1 MLIDELDTLLNVL
14 NQRMDEY
21 NQQADSESKFE
32 IERYDRGVAHGL
44 SIAIYTLDYLVNSWK
59 EKTPDD
65 WRDNMKLAIH
75 KKILIDSIN
84 DLHDAIND
92 LHDLHDLHDAKETMK
107 VCESGGTY
115 KQFSDYAMGV
125 EIDGLNDIANRLKGL

>member
-14 NQRMDEY
+14 NQRMDEC

-32 IERYDRGVAHGL
+32 VARYNRGVAHGL

-75 KKILIDSIN
+75 KKILID
-84 DLHDAIND
+84 AIND
-92 LHDLHDLHDAKETMK
+92 LHAAKETMK
-107 VCESGGTY
+107 VCESDRAY
-115 KQFSDYAMGV
+115 KQFSDYTMGV
-125 EIDGLNDIANRLKGL
+125 EIDGLNDIANNLKGL

>member
-14 NQRMDEY
+14 NQNMDEF
-21 NQQADSESKFE
+21 NHQADNENDFG

-59 EKTPDD
+59 EKTPED

-75 KKILIDSIN
+75 KKILIDAVN
-84 DLHDAIND
+84 DLHAT
-92 LHDLHDLHDAKETMK
+92 KETMK
-107 VCESGGTY
+107 VCESGRMY

-125 EIDGLNDIANRLKGL
+125 EIDGVNDIANRLKGL

>member
-14 NQRMDEY
+14 NQRMDEC

-32 IERYDRGVAHGL
+32 VARYNRGVAHGL

-59 EKTPDD
+59 EKTPED

-75 KKILIDSIN
+75 KKILID
-84 DLHDAIND
+84 AIND
-92 LHDLHDLHDAKETMK
+92 LHATKETMK
-107 VCESGGTY
+107 VCESGRTY
-115 KQFSDYAMGV
+115 KQFSDYAMRV

>member
-14 NQRMDEY
+14 NQQMDEF
-21 NQQADSESKFE
+21 NHQADNENDFG
-32 IERYDRGVAHGL
+32 IERYDRGIAHGL

-59 EKTPDD
+59 EKTPEDQ
-65 WRDNMKLAIH
+65 RDNMKLAIH
-75 KKILIDSIN
+75 KKILIDAVN
-84 DLHDAIND
+84 DLHA
-92 LHDLHDLHDAKETMK
+92 AKETMK
-107 VCESGGTY
+107 VCESDRTY

>member
-14 NQRMDEY
+14 NQNMDEF
-21 NQQADSESKFE
+21 NHQADNENDFG

-44 SIAIYTLDYLVNSWK
+44 SIAIYTLDYLVDSWK
-59 EKTPDD
+59 EKTPED

-75 KKILIDSIN
+75 KKILID
-84 DLHDAIND
+84 AIND
-92 LHDLHDLHDAKETMK
+92 LHAAKETMK
-107 VCESGGTY
+107 VCESGRTY

-125 EIDGLNDIANRLKGL
+125 EIEGLNDIANRLKGL

>member
-21 NQQADSESKFE
+21 NQQVDNESKFE
-32 IERYDRGVAHGL
+32 VARYNRGVVHGL
-44 SIAIYTLDYLVNSWK
+44 SIAIYTLDYLVDSWK
-59 EKTPDD
+59 EKTPED

-75 KKILIDSIN
+75 KKILIDAII
-84 DLHDAIND
+84 DLHAT
-92 LHDLHDLHDAKETMK
+92 KETMK
-107 VCESGGTY
+107 VCESGRTY

-125 EIDGLNDIANRLKGL
+125 EIDGVNDIANRLKGL

>member
-21 NQQADSESKFE
+21 SQQADNESKFE
-32 IERYDRGVAHGL
+32 IARYDRGVADGL
-44 SIAIYTLDYLVNSWK
+44 SIAIYALGYLVNSWK
-59 EKTPDD
+59 EKTPEDH
-65 WRDNMKLAIH
+65 RDNMKLAIH
-75 KKILIDSIN
+75 KKILID
-84 DLHDAIND
+84 AIND
-92 LHDLHDLHDAKETMK
+92 LHATKETMK
-107 VCESGGTY
+107 VCESGRTY

>member
-1 MLIDELDTLLNVL
+1 MLIGELDTLLNVL
-14 NQRMDEY
+14 NQRMDEC

-32 IERYDRGVAHGL
+32 VARYNRGVAHGL

-59 EKTPDD
+59 EKTPED

-75 KKILIDSIN
+75 KKILID
-84 DLHDAIND
+84 AIND
-92 LHDLHDLHDAKETMK
+92 IHATKETMK
-107 VCESGGTY
+107 VCESGRMY

-125 EIDGLNDIANRLKGL
+125 EIDGVNDIANNLKGL

>member
-14 NQRMDEY
+14 NQNMDEF
-21 NQQADSESKFE
+21 NHQADNENDFG
-32 IERYDRGVAHGL
+32 IERYNRGVAHGL

-59 EKTPDD
+59 EKTPED

-75 KKILIDSIN
+75 KKILIDAVN
-84 DLHDAIND
+84 DLHA
-92 LHDLHDLHDAKETMK
+92 AKETMK
-107 VCESGGTY
+107 VCESGRTY

-125 EIDGLNDIANRLKGL
+125 EIDGLNDIANNLKGL

>member
-21 NQQADSESKFE
+21 IQQSYNESDFE
-32 IERYDRGVAHGL
+32 VAKYDRGVAYGM

-59 EKTPDD
+59 EKTPED

-75 KKILIDSIN
+75 KKILID
-84 DLHDAIND
+84 AIND
-92 LHDLHDLHDAKETMK
+92 LHATKETMN
-107 VCESGGTY
+107 VCESGRTY

>member
-14 NQRMDEY
+14 NQNMDEF
-21 NQQADSESKFE
+21 NHQADNENDFS

-59 EKTPDD
+59 EKTPED

-75 KKILIDSIN
+75 KKILIDAVN
-84 DLHDAIND
+84 DLHAT
-92 LHDLHDLHDAKETMK
+92 KETMK
-107 VCESGGTY
+107 VCESGRTY
-115 KQFSDYAMGV
+115 KQFSDYTMGV
-125 EIDGLNDIANRLKGL
+125 EIDGLNDIANNLKGL

>member
-14 NQRMDEY
+14 NQNMDEF
-21 NQQADSESKFE
+21 NHQADNENDFG

-44 SIAIYTLDYLVNSWK
+44 SIAIYTLDYLVDSWK
-59 EKTPDD
+59 EKTPED

-75 KKILIDSIN
+75 KKILID
-84 DLHDAIND
+84 AIND
-92 LHDLHDLHDAKETMK
+92 LHAAKETMK
-107 VCESGGTY
+107 VCESGRTY

>member
-21 NQQADSESKFE
+21 NQQVDNESKFE
-32 IERYDRGVAHGL
+32 VARYNRGVVHGL

-59 EKTPDD
+59 EKTPED

-75 KKILIDSIN
+75 KKILID
-84 DLHDAIND
+84 AIND
-92 LHDLHDLHDAKETMK
+92 LHAAKETMK
-107 VCESGGTY
+107 VCESGRTY

>member
-21 NQQADSESKFE
+21 SQQADSESNFE
-32 IERYDRGVAHGL
+32 IARYDRGVADGL
-44 SIAIYTLDYLVNSWK
+44 SIAIYTLGYLVNSWK
-59 EKTPDD
+59 EKTPEDH
-65 WRDNMKLAIH
+65 RDNMKLAIH
-75 KKILIDSIN
+75 KKILID
-84 DLHDAIND
+84 AIND
-92 LHDLHDLHDAKETMK
+92 LHAAKETMK
-107 VCESGGTY
+107 VCESGRMY

>member
-21 NQQADSESKFE
+21 NQQADNESKFD
-32 IERYDRGVAHGL
+32 IARYNRGVAHGL

-59 EKTPDD
+59 EKTPED

-75 KKILIDSIN
+75 KKILID
-84 DLHDAIND
+84 AIND
-92 LHDLHDLHDAKETMK
+92 LHAAKETMK
-107 VCESGGTY
+107 VCESGRTY

>member
-14 NQRMDEY
+14 NQRMDEC
-21 NQQADSESKFE
+21 NQQADNESKFE
-32 IERYDRGVAHGL
+32 VARYNRGVAHGL

-59 EKTPDD
+59 EKTPED

-75 KKILIDSIN
+75 KKILID
-84 DLHDAIND
+84 AIND
-92 LHDLHDLHDAKETMK
+92 LHAAKETMK
-107 VCESGGTY
+107 VCESGRTY
-115 KQFSDYAMGV
+115 KQFSDYAMSV

>member
-14 NQRMDEY
+14 NQRMDECS
-21 NQQADSESKFE
+21 QQADSESKFE
-32 IERYDRGVAHGL
+32 VARYNHGVAHGL
-44 SIAIYTLDYLVNSWK
+44 SIAIYTLDYLVNSGK

-75 KKILIDSIN
+75 KKILID
-84 DLHDAIND
+84 AIND
-92 LHDLHDLHDAKETMK
+92 IHAAKETMK
-107 VCESGGTY
+107 VCESDMMY

-125 EIDGLNDIANRLKGL
+125 EIDGVNDIANRLKGL

>member
-21 NQQADSESKFE
+21 CQQADNESKFE
-32 IERYDRGVAHGL
+32 VARYNRGVAHGL
-44 SIAIYTLDYLVNSWK
+44 SISIYTLDYLVKSWK
-59 EKTPDD
+59 EKTPED

-75 KKILIDSIN
+75 KKILID
-84 DLHDAIND
+84 AIND
-92 LHDLHDLHDAKETMK
+92 LHAAKETMK
-107 VCESGGTY
+107 VCESGRTY

-125 EIDGLNDIANRLKGL
+125 EIEGLNNIANNLKGL

>member
-1 MLIDELDTLLNVL
+1 MLIDELDALLNVL

-21 NQQADSESKFE
+21 NQQVDNESKFE
-32 IERYDRGVAHGL
+32 VARYNRGVAHGL
-44 SIAIYTLDYLVNSWK
+44 SITIYTLDYLVNSWK
-59 EKTPDD
+59 EKTPED

-75 KKILIDSIN
+75 KKILIDAVN
-84 DLHDAIND
+84 DLHA
-92 LHDLHDLHDAKETMK
+92 AKETMK
-107 VCESGGTY
+107 VCESGRTY

>member
-21 NQQADSESKFE
+21 SQQADNESNFE
-32 IERYDRGVAHGL
+32 VARYNHGVARGL

-59 EKTPDD
+59 EKTPEDQ
-65 WRDNMKLAIH
+65 RDNMKLAIH
-75 KKILIDSIN
+75 KKILID
-84 DLHDAIND
+84 AIND
-92 LHDLHDLHDAKETMK
+92 LHAAKETMK
-107 VCESGGTY
+107 VCESGRTY

>member
-14 NQRMDEY
+14 NQRMDEC
-21 NQQADSESKFE
+21 NQQVDNESKFE
-32 IERYDRGVAHGL
+32 IARYNRGVAHGL

-59 EKTPDD
+59 EKTPED

-75 KKILIDSIN
+75 KKILID
-84 DLHDAIND
+84 AIND
-92 LHDLHDLHDAKETMK
+92 LHAAKETMK
-107 VCESGGTY
+107 VCESGRTY

-125 EIDGLNDIANRLKGL
+125 EIDGVNDIANRLKCL

>member
-21 NQQADSESKFE
+21 SQQADSESKFE
-32 IERYDRGVAHGL
+32 IARYNHGVAHGL

-75 KKILIDSIN
+75 KKILIDAVN
-84 DLHDAIND
+84 DLHA
-92 LHDLHDLHDAKETMK
+92 AKETMN
-107 VCESGGTY
+107 VCESGRTY

>member
-21 NQQADSESKFE
+21 NQQVDNESKFE
-32 IERYDRGVAHGL
+32 VARYNRGVAHGL

-75 KKILIDSIN
+75 KKILID
-84 DLHDAIND
+84 AIND
-92 LHDLHDLHDAKETMK
+92 LHATKETMK
-107 VCESGGTY
+107 VCESCRTY

>member
-14 NQRMDEY
+14 NQRMDEC

-32 IERYDRGVAHGL
+32 IARYNRGVAHGL
-44 SIAIYTLDYLVNSWK
+44 SIAIYTLDYLVKSWK
-59 EKTPDD
+59 EKTPED

-75 KKILIDSIN
+75 KKILID
-84 DLHDAIND
+84 AIND
-92 LHDLHDLHDAKETMK
+92 LHAAKETMK
-107 VCESGGTY
+107 VCESGRTY

>member
-1 MLIDELDTLLNVL
+1 MLIAELDTLLNVL
-14 NQRMDEY
+14 NQNMDEF
-21 NQQADSESKFE
+21 NHQADNENDFG

-59 EKTPDD
+59 EKTPED

-75 KKILIDSIN
+75 KKILID
-84 DLHDAIND
+84 AIND
-92 LHDLHDLHDAKETMK
+92 LHTAKETMK
-107 VCESGGTY
+107 LCESGRTY

>member
-21 NQQADSESKFE
+21 SQQADNESKFE
-32 IERYDRGVAHGL
+32 IAGYNRGVADGL

-59 EKTPDD
+59 EKTPEDQ
-65 WRDNMKLAIH
+65 RDNMKLAIH
-75 KKILIDSIN
+75 KKILTDAVN
-84 DLHDAIND
+84 DLHA
-92 LHDLHDLHDAKETMK
+92 AKETMK
-107 VCESGGTY
+107 VCESDMMY

-125 EIDGLNDIANRLKGL
+125 EIDGLNDIANNLKGL

>member
-21 NQQADSESKFE
+21 NQQVDNESKLE
-32 IERYDRGVAHGL
+32 VARYNRGIVHGL

-59 EKTPDD
+59 EKTPED

-75 KKILIDSIN
+75 KKILID
-84 DLHDAIND
+84 AIND
-92 LHDLHDLHDAKETMK
+92 LHATKETMK
-107 VCESGGTY
+107 VRESGRTY
-115 KQFSDYAMGV
+115 KQSSDYAIGV
-125 EIDGLNDIANRLKGL
+125 EINGLNDIANRLKGL